1 MMSRP
6 SQSIRRLASVA
17 SAIALLQGCVAQ
29 GVDGPPVPAPR
40 AGTPRLPAQGYI
52 ATRPGRPGLV
62 VAAPH
67 GSSDLDTD
75 AIAVEIA
82 RRTGFGL
89 VVATGFSMEPGT
101 RAHPGRR
108 YQVNRPLEGV
118 PGRPAAE
125 HVATEAARQVYATY
139 EQRVRE
145 AAQGPLRF
153 YAEIHGNARVECAGQ
168 IEIATVGVDRELA
181 LRLRALA
188 ELIRDAHLRAN
199 REVARLDVLVEPA
212 DAVTFGA
219 SGAKRDG
226 ILRLP
231 ERALHIELPRCARRD
246 WRETYT
252 AILADLLAQA
262 VTLPVGR

>member
-1 MMSRP
+1 MIRISR
-6 SQSIRRLASVA
+6 QTRRLASVA
-17 SAIALLQGCVAQ
+17 VGTLILSGCAARLAEPVDAPVTSSTLSPGRIAA
-29 GVDGPPVPAPR
+29 
-40 AGTPRLPAQGYI
+40 
-52 ATRPGRPGLV
+52 RPGRPGFV

-67 GSSDLDTD
+67 GGSDLNTD
-75 AIAVEIA
+75 DMAVEIA

-89 VVATGFSMEPGT
+89 VVATGFSMEPGGGPEP
-101 RAHPGRR
+101 ARR

-118 PGRPAAE
+118 PGRPPVE
-125 HVATEAARQVYATY
+125 HVPSEAARQVYDAY
-139 EQRVRE
+139 EKRVLE

-153 YAEIHGNARVECAGQ
+153 YAEIHGNNRQDCAGQ

-199 REVARLDVLVEPA
+199 HEIQRLDVLIEPA
-212 DAVTFGA
+212 DAVTYRA

-231 ERALHIELPRCARRD
+231 QRALHIELPRCARRD
-246 WRETYT
+246 WREIYT
-252 AILADLLAQA
+252 SILADFLGQA
-262 VTLPVGR
+262 VSLPVGR

>member
-1 MMSRP
+1 MIRISR
-6 SQSIRRLASVA
+6 QTRRLASVA
-17 SAIALLQGCVAQ
+17 VGALILSGCAARLAEPVDAPVTSSTLSTGRIAA
-29 GVDGPPVPAPR
+29 
-40 AGTPRLPAQGYI
+40 
-52 ATRPGRPGLV
+52 RPGRPGFV

-67 GSSDLDTD
+67 GGSDLNTD
-75 AIAVEIA
+75 DMAVEIA

-89 VVATGFSMEPGT
+89 VVATGFSMEPGGGLEP
-101 RAHPGRR
+101 ARR

-118 PGRPAAE
+118 PGRPPVE
-125 HVATEAARQVYATY
+125 HVPSEAARQVYDAY
-139 EQRVRE
+139 EKRVLE

-153 YAEIHGNARVECAGQ
+153 YAEIHGNNRQDCAGQ

-188 ELIRDAHLRAN
+188 ELIRDAHLRGN
-199 REVARLDVLVEPA
+199 HEIQRLDVLIEPA
-212 DAVTFGA
+212 DAVTYRA

-231 ERALHIELPRCARRD
+231 QRALHIELPRCARRD

-252 AILADLLAQA
+252 SILADFLAQA
-262 VTLPVGR
+262 VSLPVGR